1 MYISRLGNCNTS
13 LFSCLFAF
21 SSFSLFNFL
30 GVSEWVFPG
39 FSHTTIPKV
48 QRSIYFVVLEKS
60 KMLNNEYLFAIVAV
74 DTAENEPLE
83 AWG

>member
-39 FSHTTIPKV
+39 FSHTKIPKV
-48 QRSIYFVVLEKS
+48 QRNANLVDLEKS
-60 KMLNNEYLFAIVAV
+60 KMLQNEYLVAIVAV
-74 DTAENEPLE
+74 DTAENETLKI
-83 AWG
+83 